1 MSTFKDL
8 KIGDKIYVNLHAE
21 FIHKVEYKNGYL
33 CLKTS
38 GEKNVNP
45 KKPWLLCCW
54 YIPKNHLNATKI
66 KLCKRHWIHLS
77 KRGYKKYMYEIINR
91 EINK

>member
-21 FIHKVEYKNGYL
+21 FIHKIEYKDGYL
-33 CLKTS
+33 CIQTS
-38 GEKNVNP
+38 GTKDDKP
-45 KKPWLLCCW
+45 KPWLGWWC
-54 YIPKNHLNATKI
+54 IPMNHLKATKI
-66 KLCKRHWIHLS
+66 KLCKRHWIHIS
-77 KRGYKKYMYEIINR
+77 ERGYKKYMYEIINR

>member
-21 FIHKVEYKNGYL
+21 FIHKVEYRDGYL
-33 CLKTS
+33 CIQTS
-38 GEKNVNP
+38 GAKDVNP
-45 KKPWLLCCW
+45 IPWIGWW

-66 KLCKRHWIHLS
+66 KLCKRHWIHIS

>member
-21 FIHKVEYKNGYL
+21 FIHRVEYRDGYL
-33 CLKTS
+33 CIQTS
-38 GEKNVNP
+38 GTKDDKPN
-45 KKPWLLCCW
+45 PWLGW
-54 YIPKNHLNATKI
+54 WFIPKNHLNATKI
-66 KLCKRHWIHLS
+66 KLCKRHWIHIS